1 MKSQDADEGSVN
13 ADTNHPSSVE
23 HTSSSDWLEF
33 QRMSDEVKATVS
45 GTQKKLK
52 ELEASS
58 ALRFIPEKPY
68 ETDPAATA
76 SYLEAI
82 ESEDNQD
89 RASWKPIKD
98 QLDEEIKKQR
108 DLLKPKRPP
117 PPKAS
122 ESASTNLFGTQRE
135 GSPYAKAYPSWDDE
149 NAVEFYSQIPD
160 HPQSLAQSHLP
171 ENHNNAYSASVRG
184 IANAPLKPP
193 TAAANEATGC
203 SVKEAKGDKSSS
215 EDEDGPQSAM
225 HMFSVNAPAAKR
237 QPFEGSP
244 MGDGEDSSGKPLA
257 SAEENTDNKTGFYKW
272 TSFNTFSQ
280 LPSSESGFF
289 SGKEAQ
295 TAENSADP
303 FAPAKPEDIF
313 SSVLTMPAD
322 PFEVVDPEKIVNAAK
337 EDAQRRLAEHEVT
350 DDINFFASCQP
361 TTDHQ
366 QTFDPANATFQDNFV
381 PSMHDHSPSPPLFE
395 EDDSEPLEPFYPPTP
410 AEGWNLHIRYPI
422 KKKLV
427 GERCWKPVH
436 VRLANRKVVQIAH
449 SSNDKSPFQEFALQP
464 TYCLTTVA
472 LQQYDSFGKIHATK
486 LQHVLYKERVG
497 IRPGQIP
504 RLVEGQFTKLGMPL
518 EHAAQT
524 VQLVKFGS
532 LDAKE
537 LNAFVASIEDALF
550 KLEAKREQPG
560 AYKQDE
566 IQVHCYDEYVAD
578 VSRTGLVKSHRARVR
593 IFCLAFVTGMPWV
606 EIGLN
611 DRRRQ
616 GLEVV
621 RRKDIMPMYTERW
634 IRFEECEFHSTV
646 DKEAYDRDQVIRLKP
661 LDACFVEVFRFRVR
675 PPKLRE
681 LPLRISATMNIMGSK
696 IEIRIECM
704 VAGFCSRK
712 ARQVPCED
720 IQIRFPIPEAWIY
733 LFREE
738 RYWGYGSV
746 HAKLR
751 RPGKVKNIRDRLM
764 GMVQPLDSS
773 LMEVAIGD
781 AKYEHVYR
789 SLVWRIP
796 RLPEKSH
803 EAYKTHLFKC
813 RFELTS
819 FDMMPEAFIP
829 TCEVEFTMPI
839 ATVSNTVIRSV
850 AVDQHEDPEH
860 VEKWVRYLSKY
871 SYTVEIDYVQ
881 TSELQIDAITDP
893 TIVNPEATLEKEV
906 TVHKPEIDTNVAKEL
921 HEGYRINFSPA
932 EQGRKDSITT
942 EENRSSSSDDEES
955 KNEKSHFP
963 LVQINMAGYG
973 Y

>member
-1 MKSQDADEGSVN
+1 METNRSPPEGR
-13 ADTNHPSSVE
+13 A
-23 HTSSSDWLEF
+23 SSSDWLEF
-33 QRMSDEVKATVS
+33 QRMSDQVKATVS

-68 ETDPAATA
+68 ETDPGTSVTRLAAIDGDDTH
-76 SYLEAI
+76 E
-82 ESEDNQD
+82 
-89 RASWKPIKD
+89 RADWKPIKD
-98 QLDEEIKKQR
+98 QLDEEIKRQR

-117 PPKAS
+117 PPKAP
-122 ESASTNLFGTQRE
+122 EAMSTGVQGTQRDVSSQE
-135 GSPYAKAYPSWDDE
+135 GGVPYANAFPSWDDE
-149 NAVEFYSQIPD
+149 NAVEFYSQIPEY
-160 HPQSLAQSHLP
+160 PQSIALGRMT
-171 ENHNNAYSASVRG
+171 ENHGSAYSASVG
-184 IANAPLKPP
+184 GVANAPNDRQPVANPP
-193 TAAANEATGC
+193 TGC
-203 SVKEAKGDKSSS
+203 SDTDGKAGSSS
-215 EDEDGPQSAM
+215 EDEDGTQSAA
-225 HMFSVNAPAAKR
+225 HMFSVNAPISKR
-237 QPFEGSP
+237 QPFETSQT
-244 MGDGEDSSGKPLA
+244 DSD
-257 SAEENTDNKTGFYKW
+257 ENSTTQPPTSSQQDTDSKTGFYKW

-289 SGKEAQ
+289 NGKDVQATQ
-295 TAENSADP
+295 SSADP

-313 SSVLTMPAD
+313 SSVLTMPDD
-322 PFEVVDPEKIVNAAK
+322 PFEVIDPEKIVNAAK
-337 EDAQRRLAEHEVT
+337 EDAQRKMVEQELA
-350 DDINFFASCQP
+350 DDLNLFGGQP
-361 TTDHQ
+361 TADHDP
-366 QTFDPANATFQDNFV
+366 TFNRSSATFQDNFV
-381 PSMHDHSPSPPLFE
+381 PSAADRSPSPPLFE
-395 EDDSEPLEPFYPPTP
+395 EDDSEPLEPFCQPTP
-410 AEGWNLHIRYPI
+410 IDGWSLHIRFPV

-436 VRLANRKVVQIAH
+436 VRLANRKVVQISH
-449 SSNDKSPFQEFALQP
+449 GSNDKSPFQEIALQP
-464 TYCLTTVA
+464 TYCLTTVT

-486 LQHVLYKERVG
+486 LQHVVYKERVG

-537 LNAFVASIEDALF
+537 LNGFVASIEDALF

-560 AYKQDE
+560 SYKQDE

-646 DKEAYDRDQVIRLKP
+646 DKETYERDQVIRLKP

-681 LPLRISATMNIMGSK
+681 LPLKITATMNIIGSK

-764 GMVQPLDSS
+764 GMVQPIDSS

-796 RLPEKSH
+796 RLPEKNH

-813 RFELTS
+813 RFQLTS
-819 FDMMPEAFIP
+819 FDMMPEAFMP

-850 AVDQHEDPEH
+850 AVDEHEDPEH

-871 SYTVEIDYVQ
+871 NYTVEIDYVQ
-881 TSELQIDAITDP
+881 SSELEIDAIADP
-893 TIVNPEATLEKEV
+893 TVVNPEASLDKEV
-906 TVHKPEIDTNVAKEL
+906 PVHKPDIDYNVAKQL
-921 HEGYRINFSPA
+921 HEGYRINFSPT
-932 EQGRKDSITT
+932 EQGRGDQIAA
-942 EENRSSSSDDEES
+942 EGNPSSSSEDEE
-955 KNEKSHFP
+955 KNDKAHFP